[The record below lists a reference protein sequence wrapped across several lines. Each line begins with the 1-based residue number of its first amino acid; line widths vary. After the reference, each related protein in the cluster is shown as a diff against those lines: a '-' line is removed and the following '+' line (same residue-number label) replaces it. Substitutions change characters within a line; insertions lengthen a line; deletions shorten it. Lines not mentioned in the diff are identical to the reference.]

1 MVVTDLVRNTIL
13 NSPRISP
20 PCLLGLDSNNTQANQ
35 PDRFLFV
42 SPRFSQKLS
51 ILRTVICRNTFMVV
65 MGESGSG
72 KTTMMNRLMAD
83 DPEGWQ
89 SARIKLKLSGHK
101 TGNRSRETKNRL
113 VFLNNRGQWPSLM
126 IDNAHQMHPL
136 ELQALI
142 SRISAKDAL
151 HKLQSIILFAKPSI
165 RKRFNDIAKW
175 LPPRTA
181 IDKMNIT
188 PLTERETLD
197 YLAHRF
203 KMAGV
208 LRTHPF
214 NRTQLHTICEL
225 SGGLPGR
232 INEHALAALREMSDD
247 GHQFKV
253 PLLKLRLPESFW
265 KIKNWKRHPL
275 FANH

>member
-13 NSPRISP
+13 NPPRISP
-20 PCLLGLDSNNTQANQ
+20 PCLLGLDNQ
-35 PDRFLFV
+35 NAQDSALNRFLYL

-51 ILRTVICRNTFMVV
+51 TLKNMICRNAFLVV

-72 KTTMMNRLMAD
+72 KTTMMHQVMAD
-83 DPEGWQ
+83 DPEAWQ
-89 SARIKLKLSGHK
+89 AGRIRFKL
-101 TGNRSRETKNRL
+101 TGNETRNRSPEVRNRL
-113 VFLNNRGQWPSLM
+113 VYLNSQGQWPSLM
-126 IDNAHQMHPL
+126 VDDAHQMHPQ

-142 SRISAKDAL
+142 SRVSAKNAL
-151 HKLQSIILFAKPSI
+151 QRLQGIVLFAEPSI

-175 LPPRTA
+175 LPSRTA
-181 IDKMNIT
+181 IDKMNLM

-197 YLAHRF
+197 YLSHRF
-203 KMAGV
+203 KQAGV

-214 NRTQLHTICEL
+214 NREQLHTICEL
-225 SGGLPGR
+225 SGGLPGK
-232 INEHALAALREMSDD
+232 INEQALAMLNGMSED
-247 GHQFKV
+247 GHQFKI

-265 KIKNWKRHPL
+265 KIKNWRRHPL